1 MKWYL
6 LVMKN
11 YTKFT
16 GRARR
21 KEFWRFVLVNLIIQ
35 LVIQQIDKLLGL
47 DYGSVNSKSNG
58 GILSSIYS
66 LVVFIPTLAVT
77 VRRFHDIGKSG
88 WVYFRFLLVVFIAT
102 ILLITHMVV
111 LLVVDALDM
120 YSLASTPSFL
130 LSIGIYLLVVI
141 PLAIW
146 MIVLLCRDSQPGSNK
161 FGPNPKERIS
171 DIIEQQL

>member
-1 MKWYL
+1 
-6 LVMKN
+6 
-11 YTKFT
+11 
-16 GRARR
+16 
-21 KEFWRFVLVNLIIQ
+21 
-35 LVIQQIDKLLGL
+35 
-47 DYGSVNSKSNG
+47 
-58 GILSSIYS
+58 
-66 LVVFIPTLAVT
+66 
-77 VRRFHDIGKSG
+77 
-88 WVYFRFLLVVFIAT
+88 
-102 ILLITHMVV
+102 MVV